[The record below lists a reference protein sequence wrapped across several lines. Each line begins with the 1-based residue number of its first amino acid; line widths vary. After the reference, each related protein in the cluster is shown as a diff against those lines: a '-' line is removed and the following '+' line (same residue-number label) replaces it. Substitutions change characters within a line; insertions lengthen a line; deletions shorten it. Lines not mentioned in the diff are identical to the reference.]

1 MHIFASMRSI
11 HKDLISGLAVFLVAI
26 PLCLG
31 IALASGAPMA
41 AGLLGGIIGGIIVGA
56 ISGSSTSVSGPAAGL
71 TAIVLAAITEIGSFE
86 AFLVALILSG
96 VLQLLLAA
104 FKAGGIASFFPTSVI
119 KGLLTSIGIIL
130 VFKQIPHAFGYDRDT
145 EGDFDFEQADHENT
159 FSEVFEALNHL
170 QFGAIVVSIV
180 CLLIMIY
187 WAKLVPK
194 KISMAVP
201 ASLIVVIVAILMNE
215 FFNSSMANLFI
226 EQSHRVTLPEGMSL
240 QNAGK
245 LITLPDFNAIGNI
258 TVWKIGIT
266 LAIVASLETL
276 LNIEASDKL
285 DEHGRKTPPNRELL
299 AQGFGN
305 VVSGFVGGLPV
316 TSVIVRSSVNIN
328 TGAVTKFSAIFHGI
342 FLLVFILIF
351 PDLLSKIPLSA
362 LAAILI
368 TTGFKLIKF
377 SDFKNFYKKGWDQFI
392 PFIITILAIVFS
404 DLLIGV
410 AIGLVAA
417 VFYILRSNFKNPFT
431 FVREEYQN
439 RKILKLELSQQVSFF
454 HKAALENTIE
464 RVAENSHILIDGS
477 RTDFLDKDVRET
489 LTTYKHFGVP
499 EKHVNFSFTGF
510 HHKHKIP
517 DEINFPYVLSKEML
531 EDLKPDEVLD
541 ILKKGNA
548 RFVNGKSQKKDL
560 LRQVQESSSA
570 QFPTA
575 VVLGCI
581 DSRSAA
587 ELIFDQGFGDI
598 VNIRIAGNVV
608 NKDILGSIE
617 FACHILGAKLVVVL
631 GHTSCGAVKAALSD
645 SPSGHVGPL
654 IDKIKVSLPKCDHI
668 HDKDEKLFEL
678 TVENINHSIDE
689 IRHDTNLNS
698 LLDSGKVKIIGAMYD
713 IHTGVVDF
721 YE

>member
-1 MHIFASMRSI
+1 MRSI

-71 TAIVLAAITEIGSFE
+71 SAIVLSAITEIGSFE
-86 AFLVALILSG
+86 AFLLALILAG
-96 VLQLLLAA
+96 ILQLVLAA
-104 FKAGGIASFFPTSVI
+104 IKAGGIASFFPTSVI

-145 EGDFDFEQADHENT
+145 EGDFVFEQADHENT
-159 FSEVFEALNHL
+159 FSEVFEAMNHI
-170 QFGAIVVSIV
+170 QFGAIIVSVI

-187 WAKLVPK
+187 WGKLVPK
-194 KISMAVP
+194 KISSAVP
-201 ASLIVVIVAILMNE
+201 ASLIVVVVAILLNE
-215 FFNSSMANLFI
+215 LFSTQFESIFI
-226 EQSHRVTLPEGMSL
+226 EQSHRVTLPEGISL

-245 LITLPDFNAIGNI
+245 LFTFPDFNAIGNI

-285 DEHGRKTPPNRELL
+285 DEHGRKTPPNRELW

-305 VVSGFVGGLPV
+305 LVSGFAGGLPV

-377 SDFKNFYKKGWDQFI
+377 SDFKSFYQKGWDQFI
-392 PFIITILAIVFS
+392 PFIITIIAIVFS

-410 AIGLVAA
+410 TIGLVAA
-417 VFYILRSNFKNPFT
+417 IYYILRSNFRNPFT

-510 HHKHKIP
+510 HQKHKIK

-531 EDLKPDEVLD
+531 DNLLPDEVLE

-570 QFPTA
+570 QYPTA

-598 VNIRIAGNVV
+598 VNVRIAGNVV

-617 FACHILGAKLVVVL
+617 FACHHLGAKLVVVL
-631 GHTSCGAVKAALSD
+631 GHTNCGAVNAALSD
-645 SPSGHVGPL
+645 GSPKGHVGPL
-654 IDKIKVSLPKCDHI
+654 VDKIKLSLDKCSHI
-668 HDKDEKLFEL
+668 HEKDEKLFAL

-698 LLDSGKVKIIGAMYD
+698 LLESGKVKIIGAMYD